1 MNAIVSGAD
10 ILETGMNENRR
21 RCKSVGR
28 ARANQIE
35 PRFAFI
41 VTQRAPGL
49 TRSAIAFRTA
59 SGSDSQHPM
68 PSLPLAFIGGPLGIV
83 AFSII
88 FIVFVIA
95 VLRLHAFFALML
107 AAAVV
112 SVLTALDKTGDGR
125 FVKAIEAVMT
135 EFGSTAGKIGFAI
148 ALAAVIGFSL
158 MESGAADKI
167 VRRMIAVL
175 GEGRAA
181 LALCLTG
188 FVLAAPVFADT
199 VFMLMLPLAR
209 SLARRT
215 GKDYILYVCAMGAG
229 VVVTNGIVPPAP
241 GPMFVADKLGIPM
254 GHAILTGIAFGL
266 LPALAGLATAR
277 WVNKKWPAPPRP
289 LEGETEESLTRQ
301 AQRSESEL
309 PGFLPSIAPV
319 VLPLILIAVAAT
331 VDAILKH
338 ATPATRASFPP
349 ALVQVI
355 QFLGN
360 KNVALSLGAVI
371 ALAVNAR
378 QKNTTLKAMAS
389 KLGKPVEMAGVMILI
404 VSAGGAFGGMI
415 QGAGIGDQVRALA
428 GDHPLNYVLLAWL
441 VTIIIRGAQGSAT
454 VATIAGAGVMMS
466 IAGTAGFGVHPLYIF
481 LAIGFGSKGLLW
493 MNDAGFWIVSRMS
506 GLTQGEMLKS
516 WSVVISLISLYGLVE
531 VLIASSIWPQLPF

>member
-1 MNAIVSGAD
+1 M
-10 ILETGMNENRR
+10 L
-21 RCKSVGR
+21 
-28 ARANQIE
+28 
-35 PRFAFI
+35 
-41 VTQRAPGL
+41 
-49 TRSAIAFRTA
+49 
-59 SGSDSQHPM
+59 
-68 PSLPLAFIGGPLGIV
+68 SLPLAFIGGPLGIV
-83 AFSII
+83 AFSIV
-88 FIVFVIA
+88 FIVVVIA
-95 VLRLHAFFALML
+95 VLRLHAFFALLL
-107 AAAVV
+107 AAMLV
-112 SVLTALDKTGDGR
+112 SLLTASGQTGDGR
-125 FVKAIEAVMT
+125 FVKAIESVMVELGT
-135 EFGSTAGKIGFAI
+135 TAGKIGFAI
-148 ALAAVIGFSL
+148 ALAAVIGMAL

-167 VRRMIAVL
+167 VRRMIALL

-181 LALCLTG
+181 LAMCLTG

-199 VFMLMLPLAR
+199 VFMLMLPIAR

-241 GPMFVADKLGIPM
+241 GPMFVADKLNITM
-254 GHAILTGIAFGL
+254 GHAILTGIAFGI

-277 WVNKKWPAPPRP
+277 WVNRRWPAPPRP
-289 LEGETEESLTRQ
+289 LEGETAEMLAAQ
-301 AQRSESEL
+301 AAKPESEL

-319 VLPLILIAVAAT
+319 VLPLILIAAAAT
-331 VDAILKH
+331 LDAVLKH
-338 ATPATRASFPP
+338 ATPAAKAGFSPV
-349 ALVQVI
+349 LVQSV

-360 KNVALSLGAVI
+360 KNIALLLGALI

-378 QKNTTLKAMAS
+378 QKNISWKNIGA

-415 QGAGIGDQVRALA
+415 QAAGIGDQVRSLA
-428 GDHPLNYVLLAWL
+428 GGHPLNYVLLAWL
-441 VTIIIRGAQGSAT
+441 VTVIIRGAQGSAT

-506 GLTQGEMLKS
+506 GLTQGEMLRT
-516 WSVVISLISLYGLVE
+516 WSVVVSLISVYGLVE
-531 VLIASSIWPQLPF
+531 VLLVSTLWPQLPF

>member
-1 MNAIVSGAD
+1 M
-10 ILETGMNENRR
+10 L
-21 RCKSVGR
+21 
-28 ARANQIE
+28 
-35 PRFAFI
+35 P
-41 VTQRAPGL
+41 
-49 TRSAIAFRTA
+49 
-59 SGSDSQHPM
+59 
-68 PSLPLAFIGGPLGIV
+68 LPLAFIGGPLGIV
-83 AFSII
+83 ALSIV

-107 AAAVV
+107 AAALV
-112 SVLTALDKTGDGR
+112 SLLTATGQTGDGR

-135 EFGSTAGKIGFAI
+135 EFGSTAGKLGFAI
-148 ALAAVIGFSL
+148 ALAAVIGASL

-229 VVVTNGIVPPAP
+229 VVVTNGLVPPAP

-254 GHAILTGIAFGL
+254 GHAILFGSAFGL

-277 WVNKKWPAPPRP
+277 WINRRITAPPRP
-289 LEGETEESLTRQ
+289 LEGETPEMLGLQ
-301 AQRSESEL
+301 AAKPESEL
-309 PGFLPSIAPV
+309 PGFLASIAPV
-319 VLPLILIAVAAT
+319 VVPLVLIAAAAT
-331 VDAILKH
+331 LDAILKH
-338 ATPATRASFPP
+338 ATAATRASLPVAF
-349 ALVQVI
+349 VQVI

-360 KNVALSLGAVI
+360 KNVALLLGAVI
-371 ALAVNAR
+371 ALLVNAH
-378 QKNTTLKAMAS
+378 QKNLSWKMIGAR
-389 KLGKPVEMAGVMILI
+389 LGKPVEMAGVMILI

-415 QGAGIGDQVRALA
+415 QNAGIGEQVRALA
-428 GDHPLNYVLLAWL
+428 GGHALNYVLLAWL

-466 IAGTAGFGVHPLYIF
+466 IAGPAGFGVHPLYVF
-481 LAIGFGSKGLLW
+481 AAIGFGSKGLVW

-516 WSVVISLISLYGLVE
+516 WSVVISLISVYGLIE
-531 VLIASSIWPQLPF
+531 VLLASTLWPQLPF

>member
-1 MNAIVSGAD
+1 MS
-10 ILETGMNENRR
+10 
-21 RCKSVGR
+21 
-28 ARANQIE
+28 
-35 PRFAFI
+35 P
-41 VTQRAPGL
+41 
-49 TRSAIAFRTA
+49 
-59 SGSDSQHPM
+59 
-68 PSLPLAFIGGPLGIV
+68 LPLAFIGGPLGIV
-83 AFSII
+83 AFSIL
-88 FIVFVIA
+88 FIVFVIT
-95 VLRLHAFFALML
+95 VLRLHAFFALIL

-112 SVLTALDKTGDGR
+112 SLLTATTQTGDGR
-125 FVKAIEAVMT
+125 FVKAVEAVMT
-135 EFGSTAGKIGFAI
+135 EFGSTAGKLGFAI
-148 ALAAVIGFSL
+148 ALAAVIGACL

-181 LALCLTG
+181 LAMCLTG

-241 GPMFVADKLGIPM
+241 GPMFVADKLGITM

-277 WVNKKWPAPPRP
+277 WVNKRWPAPPRP
-289 LEGETEESLTRQ
+289 LEGETAESLTAQ
-301 AQRSESEL
+301 AAKPESEL

-319 VLPLILIAVAAT
+319 VLPLILIAAAAT
-331 VDAILKH
+331 LDAILKH
-338 ATPATRASFPP
+338 ATAATRASVSPT
-349 ALVQVI
+349 LVQVV

-360 KNVALSLGAVI
+360 KNIALLLGALV

-378 QKNTTLKAMAS
+378 QKAISWKQVGAR
-389 KLGKPVEMAGVMILI
+389 LGKPVEMAGVMILI

-415 QGAGIGDQVRALA
+415 QNAGIGEQVRALA
-428 GDHPLNYVLLAWL
+428 GGHALNYVLLAWL
-441 VTIIIRGAQGSAT
+441 VTVIIRGAQGSAT

-516 WSVVISLISLYGLVE
+516 WSVVISLISLYGLIE
-531 VLIASSIWPQLPF
+531 VLVVSALWPQLPF